1 MTSIL
6 AFVQGIGT
14 GPFGSMG
21 AGSSFSTATIGGGF
35 SAGFGNLSFEEP
47 AGSYPTLTTGNMGP
61 FGLSA
66 GFNLVLVSSGVEYN
80 VVFYPGTRGSVSAGV
95 AGPYNLTGGLD
106 TLTVSYDGFAP
117 VSAQLAQG
125 TTFTLTLDSD
135 TPTTYALFDGATL
148 VIKINNAPNKTVVFR
163 EDDFV
168 LITSATRNEVAA
180 VLGLSLS
187 GVNVTPSGVSAIA
200 IATDLLGDT
209 AEVQIVGG
217 SGASAFV
224 VSSTVPGVGNTQD
237 LSAVTAAEVV
247 HALNAATPMSAS
259 RVGSGGEVIVES
271 FSFGPS
277 SSVAVTGTAAPVFA
291 LGLPTAGVTLI
302 ANMANVSAAEV
313 SAALLAA
320 GTGLTAVSVPG
331 GKFALTTYP
340 GLAGEVASIEVLG
353 GAANATFG
361 FPTNVV
367 ATGIT
372 NPGYA
377 RLWLVGV
384 LSQGWSF
391 VEFATTGPSLFPS
404 AYEEFAKGWPSG
416 SDPDALTVVTDISGS
431 DVSGVFFGVG
441 SGGPFLWEA
450 MDWYPY
456 FTDITAT
463 IAVTFSLVGHY
474 SYPSSTEGFSNGYP
488 DPSGNFPCNEFDAVT
503 WEGRLSLEWITGPFL
518 AFGVEFNSETLSNE
532 TFNTEWGYKTSVPL
546 MGNERDIYD
555 ISGLGPER
563 ILDPVDFGQVGLVE
577 TFSDATPEHTDVT
590 INDVTTGNIYAI
602 TIDGIKFSY
611 VAQAL
616 DTVSAV
622 ATALASNIVNGNTTQ
637 ASATYSFGEHVVITQ
652 VVPGK
657 AMSVDIDG
665 TNPSEL
671 SIVENQFVMPDSK
684 WPGRF
689 WNPSLV

>member
-1 MTSIL
+1 
-6 AFVQGIGT
+6 
-14 GPFGSMG
+14 MG
-21 AGSSFSTATIGGGF
+21 AGSSFSTALIGSSG
-35 SAGFGNLSFEEP
+35 SITGFGNLSFEEP
-47 AGSYPTLTTGNMGP
+47 AGSYPTLTTGNIAP
-61 FGLSA
+61 FGLSS

-95 AGPYNLTGGLD
+95 PGPYNLTGGLD

-117 VSAQLAQG
+117 VSSQLVQG
-125 TTFTLTLDSD
+125 TTFTLTLDSAA
-135 TPTTYALFDGATL
+135 PTTYALFDGATL
-148 VIKINNAPNKTVVFR
+148 IVKINNAPNKTVVFR

-168 LITSATRNEVAA
+168 LITSATRSEVAA
-180 VLGLSLS
+180 VLGLALS

-237 LSAVTAAEVV
+237 LSAVTASEVV
-247 HALNAATPMSAS
+247 HALNVATPMSAS

-277 SSVAVTGTAAPVFA
+277 SSVAVTGTAAPVFVF
-291 LGLPTAGVTLI
+291 GLPTVGVTLI
-302 ANMANVSAAEV
+302 ANMTNVTAAEV

-320 GTGLTAVSVPG
+320 GTGLTAVSVSG
-331 GKFALTTYP
+331 GKFVLTTYP
-340 GLAGEVASIEVLG
+340 GLAGEIASIEVLG

-367 ATGIT
+367 STGIT

-384 LSQGWSF
+384 LSQGWSL
-391 VEFATTGPSLFPS
+391 VEFALTGPSLFPS

-416 SDPDALTVVTDISGS
+416 SDPDAFTDVTDISGS

-441 SGGPFLWEA
+441 AGGPFLWET
-450 MDWYPY
+450 MDWYKY

-474 SYPSSTEGFSNGYP
+474 SYPSATETFSNGYP
-488 DPSGNFPCNEFDAVT
+488 DPLGDFPCNEFDAVT

-518 AFGVEFNSETLSNE
+518 AIGAEFNSETLSNE
-532 TFNTEWGYKTSVPL
+532 TFDTKWGYKTSVPL
-546 MGNERDIYD
+546 MGNERDIYV
-555 ISGLGPER
+555 ITGLGPER
-563 ILDPVDFGQVGLVE
+563 ELQPVDFGQVGIVE
-577 TFSDATPEHTDVT
+577 TFSDATPEHTDII
-590 INDVTTGNIYAI
+590 INAVTTGNIYSV
-602 TIDGIKFSY
+602 TIDGLKFAY

-616 DTVSAV
+616 DTVATV
-622 ATALASNIVNGNTTQ
+622 AFELVAAILGGNTTQ
-637 ASATYSFGEHVVITQ
+637 ASATYNFGYHVVVTQ
-652 VVPGK
+652 VVPGNPM
-657 AMSVDIDG
+657 AVTIDG

-671 SIVENQFVMPDSK
+671 SIVENQFVMPDST